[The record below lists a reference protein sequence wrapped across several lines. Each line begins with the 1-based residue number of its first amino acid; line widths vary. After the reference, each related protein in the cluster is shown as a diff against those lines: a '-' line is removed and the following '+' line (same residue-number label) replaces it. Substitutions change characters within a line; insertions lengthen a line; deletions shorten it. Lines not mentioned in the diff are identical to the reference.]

1 MIESFKHLLDIASD
15 RDLAEVFLE
24 SDEQE
29 HAVPAEQI
37 VEALRKRRAVMRDCV
52 ERGKNG
58 GESMGK
64 LVGNEARLLN
74 EAFRNGRTFLDPL
87 TVKAELYALAVMGEN
102 ARMGVIVAAPTA
114 GAGGIV
120 PGMLLALE
128 EERNID
134 PETTV
139 RALVVAGGIGSIIAL
154 SANISGAAGGCQNEV
169 GVASSMGAA
178 AVTYMMGGSTRQSVQ
193 AAALALKNT
202 LGLVCDPV
210 GGLVEVPCVKRNA
223 LFAVHGLTAAQL
235 ALAGVESIIP
245 MDEIVEAMVRIGR
258 SLPRGLRE
266 TAEGGLATTETGT
279 AIALRLKE
287 EANRRRAERAAERE
301 RVARQRWPRTPS
313 VHPYHR
319 PVAGVLPRR
328 RRRGD
333 ELRPPL
339 GEESRALPHTVV
351 QIEDPEPRPVA
362 CRAVVVAVQQEVAVR
377 VGLEHLTADADP
389 VEQRPLREGQVL
401 LTARPHRIADDH
413 A

>member
-1 MIESFKHLLDIASD
+1 MIESFKHLEQLAAD
-15 RDLAEVFLE
+15 RDLADVFLE
-24 SDEQE
+24 TDEQE

-52 ERGKNG
+52 ERGRGNDG
-58 GESMGK
+58 ASMGR
-64 LVGNEARLLN
+64 LVGSEARLLQQ
-74 EAFRNGRTFLDPL
+74 AFAEGRTFLDPL
-87 TVKAELYALAVMGEN
+87 TVKAEIYALAVMGEN
-102 ARMGVIVAAPTA
+102 SRMGVIVAAPTA
-114 GAGGIV
+114 GAGGVV

-134 PETTV
+134 PEKTV
-139 RALVVAGGIGSIIAL
+139 RALIVAGGIGSIIAL

-169 GVASSMGAA
+169 GVASAMGAA
-178 AVTYMMGGSTRQSVQ
+178 GVAYMVDGTTRQCIH

-235 ALAGVESIIP
+235 AMAGVESVIP

-301 RVARQRWPRTPS
+301 RIA
-313 VHPYHR
+313 
-319 PVAGVLPRR
+319 
-328 RRRGD
+328 
-333 ELRPPL
+333 
-339 GEESRALPHTVV
+339 EERKSGT
-351 QIEDPEPRPVA
+351 
-362 CRAVVVAVQQEVAVR
+362 
-377 VGLEHLTADADP
+377 GT
-389 VEQRPLREGQVL
+389 G
-401 LTARPHRIADDH
+401 TGTGT
-413 A
+413 

>member
-1 MIESFKHLLDIASD
+1 MIESFKQLEAIAGD

-24 SDEQE
+24 ADEQE
-29 HAVPAEQI
+29 HAVPGVQI
-37 VEALRKRRAVMRDCV
+37 LEALRKRREVMRDCV
-52 ERGKNG
+52 ERGKSG
-58 GESMGK
+58 GESMGR

-74 EAFRNGRTFLDPL
+74 EAFRSGKTFLDPL
-87 TVKAELYALAVMGEN
+87 TVKAELYALSVMGEN

-114 GAGGIV
+114 GAGGVV

-128 EERNID
+128 EERNVD
-134 PETTV
+134 PERTV
-139 RALVVAGGIGSIIAL
+139 RALVVAGGVGSIIAL

-178 AVTYMMGGSTRQSVQ
+178 GVSYMMGGTNRQCIH
-193 AAALALKNT
+193 AAAIALKNT

-235 ALAGVESIIP
+235 ALAGVESVIP

-287 EANRRRAERAAERE
+287 DANRRRAAKAAERE
-301 RVARQRWPRTPS
+301 RA
-313 VHPYHR
+313 
-319 PVAGVLPRR
+319 A
-328 RRRGD
+328 
-333 ELRPPL
+333 
-339 GEESRALPHTVV
+339 
-351 QIEDPEPRPVA
+351 
-362 CRAVVVAVQQEVAVR
+362 QERKA
-377 VGLEHLTADADP
+377 
-389 VEQRPLREGQVL
+389 QN
-401 LTARPHRIADDH
+401 
-413 A
+413 

>member
-1 MIESFKHLLDIASD
+1 MIESFKHLEELAKD

-24 SDEQE
+24 TDAEE
-29 HAVPAEQI
+29 HGVPAEDI
-37 VEALRKRRAVMRDCV
+37 LEALRKRREVMRDCIV
-52 ERGKNG
+52 RGKNG

-64 LVGNEARLLN
+64 LVGSEARLLN
-74 EAFRNGRTFLDPL
+74 EAFLSGKTFLDPL
-87 TVKAELYALAVMGEN
+87 TVKAEIYALSVMGEN
-102 ARMGVIVAAPTA
+102 SRMGVIVAAPTA

-120 PGMLLALE
+120 PGMLMALE

-134 PETTV
+134 PEKTV

-178 AVTYMMGGSTRQSVQ
+178 GVAYMMGGTTRNSIQ

-258 SLPRGLRE
+258 ALPRGLRE
-266 TAEGGLATTETGT
+266 TAEGGLATTDTGR
-279 AIALRLKE
+279 AIAQRLKD

-301 RVARQRWPRTPS
+301 RMA
-313 VHPYHR
+313 
-319 PVAGVLPRR
+319 
-328 RRRGD
+328 
-333 ELRPPL
+333 
-339 GEESRALPHTVV
+339 
-351 QIEDPEPRPVA
+351 
-362 CRAVVVAVQQEVAVR
+362 QERKAT
-377 VGLEHLTADADP
+377 G
-389 VEQRPLREGQVL
+389 G
-401 LTARPHRIADDH
+401 
-413 A
+413 

>member
-1 MIESFKHLLDIASD
+1 MIESFKQLEEVAKD

-24 SDEQE
+24 MDAQE
-29 HAVPAEQI
+29 HAVPAEDI
-37 VEALRKRRAVMRDCV
+37 LEALQKRRGVMRDCV
-52 ERGKNG
+52 ERGKSG
-58 GESMGK
+58 GQSMGK
-64 LVGNEARLLN
+64 LVGHEARLLN
-74 EAFRNGRTFLDPL
+74 DAFQSGKTFLDPL

-102 ARMGVIVAAPTA
+102 SRMGVIVAAPTA

-128 EERNID
+128 EERHID
-134 PETTV
+134 PDRTV
-139 RALVVAGGIGSIIAL
+139 RSMVVAGGVGSIIAL

-178 AVTYMMGGSTRQSVQ
+178 GVTYMMGGTTRQAIH
-193 AAALALKNT
+193 AAAIALKNT

-235 ALAGVESIIP
+235 ALAGVESVIP

-279 AIALRLKE
+279 AIAKRLKE

-301 RVARQRWPRTPS
+301 RLALERK
-313 VHPYHR
+313 
-319 PVAGVLPRR
+319 AG
-328 RRRGD
+328 G
-333 ELRPPL
+333 
-339 GEESRALPHTVV
+339 A
-351 QIEDPEPRPVA
+351 
-362 CRAVVVAVQQEVAVR
+362 
-377 VGLEHLTADADP
+377 
-389 VEQRPLREGQVL
+389 
-401 LTARPHRIADDH
+401 
-413 A
+413 